1 MNEFEK
7 LTTAELDVILR
18 EELNKDAPDREK
30 VLALLSELEARDP
43 TNSENRPDDIIEE
56 YPKILNNHQFIKESP
71 ECLKNKH
78 RAKRWIGPIAAAA
91 VVAVVL
97 IVIVPQTAGAQNI
110 FEIIGRWTADLFKLS
125 EADKPEESIQ
135 EEYKFETENEG
146 LQQLYN
152 AVAEQGVTDPIVP
165 TWIPDGYELKELKCF
180 AKAKIPKIHA
190 YFIKGEKYI
199 QISIEIHSSEA
210 TNEYPKDDTNVTTYE
225 SVGIMYYIAPN
236 EDTWK
241 TIWTNGKSECSIIT
255 NETEETLKKIIDSI
269 KGMVEK

>member
-30 VLALLSELEARDP
+30 VLALLNELEARDP
-43 TNSENRPDDIIEE
+43 TNSEKRPDGIIEE
-56 YPKILNNHQFIKESP
+56 YTEVRNNYQFIKESP
-71 ECLKNKH
+71 DCSKTKH
-78 RAKRWIGPIAAAA
+78 KVKRWIGPIAAAA

-135 EEYKFETENEG
+135 DEYKFETENEG
-146 LQQLYN
+146 LQQLYD
-152 AVAEQGVTDPIVP
+152 AVTEQGVTEPIVP
-165 TWIPDGYELKELKCF
+165 MWLPDGYELKELKTF
-180 AKAKIPKIHA
+180 TTLKVPKIHA
-190 YFIKGEKYI
+190 FFAKEEQYL

-210 TNEYPKDDTNVTTYE
+210 TNKYPKDNTNVPIYE
-225 SVGIMYYIAPN
+225 SGGVFYYIAPN

-241 TIWTNGKSECSIIT
+241 AIWTNGNVECAIIT
-255 NETEETLKKIIDSI
+255 NDTEDVLYDVI
-269 KGMVEK
+269 KTIQGRIK